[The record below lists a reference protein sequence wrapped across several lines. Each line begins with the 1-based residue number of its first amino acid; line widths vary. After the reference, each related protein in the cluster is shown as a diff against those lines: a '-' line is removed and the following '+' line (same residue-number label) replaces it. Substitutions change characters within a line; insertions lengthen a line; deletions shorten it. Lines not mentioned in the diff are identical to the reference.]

1 MHFDEDDFY
10 NETHEFDSLIN
21 DFKTSLLKKVKDDY
35 VAEMEKLRQEN
46 RNLQHV
52 KDKFEEI
59 KKEYRQKER
68 DLELKEKNME
78 RTVRNERL
86 SSLMKDFQI
95 IMYRPSSATVKNPK
109 CDKCD
114 SNRRIKYKTPLGKEA
129 YESCTCNK
137 GKLVYSPKEHMASE
151 FKIHRDKHRMSVYYK
166 SSAERDGDYAS
177 HDSVFAETIWNS
189 DMKYENLSYYRTF
202 FKTPEECQGYCDYLN
217 INEEMKQMSTAARKK

>member
-1 MHFDEDDFY
+1 MHFDEEDFY

-59 KKEYRQKER
+59 KKEYRQKESE
-68 DLELKEKNME
+68 LELKEKNME

-109 CDKCD
+109 CDKIE
-114 SNRRIKYKTPLGKEA
+114 SSIKIK
-129 YESCTCNK
+129 
-137 GKLVYSPKEHMASE
+137 
-151 FKIHRDKHRMSVYYK
+151 
-166 SSAERDGDYAS
+166 
-177 HDSVFAETIWNS
+177 
-189 DMKYENLSYYRTF
+189 
-202 FKTPEECQGYCDYLN
+202 
-217 INEEMKQMSTAARKK
+217 